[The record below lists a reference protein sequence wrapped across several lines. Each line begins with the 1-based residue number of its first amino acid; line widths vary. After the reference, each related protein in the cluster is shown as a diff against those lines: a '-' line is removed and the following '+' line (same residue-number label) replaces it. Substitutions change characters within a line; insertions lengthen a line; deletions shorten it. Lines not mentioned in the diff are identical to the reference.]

1 MPDTTT
7 ETTTPSPQT
16 KTGATSNSSGATNLS
31 SSGYRIGNRG
41 GSGYRI
47 SNGSQSIISLNTA
60 DREFK
65 GKEEI
70 IGVLGLPIE
79 KNLKFGLSYVD
90 FQESLMQFS
99 GANLKGGHA
108 LKPMIKFHID
118 PVTR

>member
-1 MPDTTT
+1 MPDTTP

-41 GSGYRI
+41 GQNRGGSGYMI
-47 SNGSQSIISLNTA
+47 SKGDQSIISLNTA

-79 KNLKFGLSYVD
+79 KNLKFGLSYED
-90 FQESLMQFS
+90 FQESLM
-99 GANLKGGHA
+99 
-108 LKPMIKFHID
+108 
-118 PVTR
+118 